1 MPGIASAATAVV
13 IGAVGAARRP
23 FTLYRSQFKP
33 SDQLARPYVMLGV
46 NVYAAETDGEARRLF
61 TSVQQAFVRLR
72 RGQPSRLPRPSRT
85 SRSS

>member
-1 MPGIASAATAVV
+1 MRRWLCAATA
-13 IGAVGAARRP
+13 ALSLAAMAP
-23 FTLYRSQFKP
+23 
-33 SDQLARPYVMLGV
+33 
-46 NVYAAETDGEARRLF
+46 VYAAETDGEARRLF